1 MLVNWYTQTDYPQ
14 IRLEVLWI
22 FTNLTSVSRQF
33 SDQLVGKNVMVALC
47 EDLVTGCQAIQ
58 YQAIW
63 AVGNVAADD
72 HKYRD

>member
-1 MLVNWYTQTDYPQ
+1 MGGV
-14 IRLEVLWI
+14 
-22 FTNLTSVSRQF
+22 
-33 SDQLVGKNVMVALC
+33 C
-47 EDLVTGCQAIQ
+47 EDLVAGCQAIQ